1 MSELSFNTKMINY
14 ISQYGITLHFFN
26 YYNYYTTKKWG
37 QLKNFDLT
45 INSDFGIEEVAD
57 IIVALYQKEEHRQK

>member
-1 MSELSFNTKMINY
+1 MSKKI
-14 ISQYGITLHFFN
+14 I
-26 YYNYYTTKKWG
+26 KKWG

-57 IIVALYQKEEHRQK
+57 IIVALYQKGDHSGR

>member
-1 MSELSFNTKMINY
+1 MKKDKARS
-14 ISQYGITLHFFN
+14 N

-57 IIVALYQKEEHRQK
+57 IIVALYKNGEHKNK